1 MEFQINL
8 ISLIICVSCLALA
21 VRLGDKTNLTAQ
33 IIITTIMIIWFI
45 VNVLL

>member
-8 ISLIICVSCLALA
+8 ISLIICVSCLVLA
-21 VRLGDKTNLTAQ
+21 VQLGNKTNLTAQ